1 MSESSR
7 PVFLSYARE
16 DTNAVRQIAEALR
29 TFGIEVWFDQDELHG
44 GDSWDRKIRGQIRTC
59 ALFLPVISARTEAR
73 SEGYFRREWKIA
85 AERTHDMAAGVPFLV
100 PIAID
105 PTPEN
110 EASVPEEFLRVQ
122 WTRLPGGTPTPEFV
136 ALVNRLLAPPRR
148 AAAAPRPTAPALDSV
163 ATAPAPVSRTAPA
176 GIPFAPLLAGIAV
189 GGALIAAFLLWRERT
204 GSTKSAAE
212 KSAVA
217 SAAAPRPAV
226 APSLGE
232 KSVAVL
238 PFANQSSEIGNEFF
252 ADGVHEDVIT
262 HLSKVRELAVISRGS
277 VLLYRD
283 QKTRDL
289 RRIAEDLGVAHI
301 VEGSVRRVG
310 NQVKVSAQLTEAR
323 TGRSLWAE
331 NYPGEL
337 TDVFALQARL
347 AREIAGALKVTL
359 SSSEQA
365 MIDRRPTENLEAYDL
380 FRRARILEEAR
391 TQNSSRESYEDTV
404 AAYEQVIA
412 KDPTLLAAHVGRTR
426 LHGIMFWYGYLDPS
440 PARRAKLEAAALA
453 TERAGPGTAESH
465 IARGALEYFG
475 NNNWPGALV
484 HYREAEKSLPNDQP
498 LLFLLAFTHRRLGNW
513 SEAVRYMERSVALNP
528 NDLNIASQLAVFYL
542 ILRRM
547 PEGLALAERCAARFP
562 KDILAR
568 HVLARA
574 RFDNDGRLDL
584 FIRTLESL
592 PPTDNDPHGII
603 HRYSLSLLKR
613 DFAAAERA
621 LGDPRLTGIT
631 DPWTVVI
638 SEPVAFHRAR
648 VAFLAGRVEECRRHA
663 REALD
668 AFRNTAWTPR
678 QLPYVALGV
687 CETKAY
693 LGLSAEVDAELPAA
707 VSEARRVDAFGGR
720 EAEERAAR
728 TQLILG
734 RTEHALGLLNRVL
747 NDVAPT
753 SPNRLGADPFWFPF
767 KDDPRFAAALRS
779 ALAR

>member
-1 MSESSR
+1 MSEPSR

-16 DTNAVRQIAEALR
+16 DTTAVRQIAEALR

-59 ALFLPVISARTEAR
+59 TLFLPVVSARTEAR
-73 SEGYFRREWKIA
+73 AEGYFRREWKIA

-105 PTPEN
+105 PIPEN
-110 EASVPEEFLRVQ
+110 EAAVPEEFLRVQ

-148 AAAAPRPTAPALDSV
+148 SSAAPRAAAAASEPVVAAPAP
-163 ATAPAPVSRTAPA
+163 ATAPVKKSST
-176 GIPFAPLLAGIAV
+176 PLLAGIGVAA
-189 GGALIAAFLLWRERT
+189 ALIAAFLVWRGRT
-204 GSTKSAAE
+204 DSTTSVAE
-212 KSAVA
+212 KSTTA
-217 SAAAPRPAV
+217 SAAVPRPTAV
-226 APSLGE
+226 PSLGE

-238 PFANQSSEIGNEFF
+238 PFANLSAESENEFF

-283 QKTRDL
+283 QKARDL
-289 RRIAEDLGVAHI
+289 RRIAEDLGVANI

-310 NQVKVSAQLTEAR
+310 NQVKVSAQLIEAR

-347 AREIAGALKVTL
+347 AREIAAALKVSLTV
-359 SSSEQA
+359 SERA
-365 MIDRRPTENLEAYDL
+365 LIDRRPTEDLAAYDL
-380 FRRARILEEAR
+380 LRRARVLEEAR
-391 TQNSSRESYEDTV
+391 TQSSSRDSYEQTAV
-404 AAYEQVIA
+404 AYEQVLA
-412 KDPTLLAAHVGRTR
+412 RDPSLLAAHVGLTR

-453 TERAGPGTAESH
+453 TERAGPGTPESH

-475 NNNWPGALV
+475 NNNWPGALA

-498 LLFLLAFTHRRLGNW
+498 LQFLLAFTHRRLGNW
-513 SEAVRYMERSVALNP
+513 NEAVRYMERSVALNP
-528 NDLNIASQLAVFYL
+528 NDLNITSQLAVFYL
-542 ILRRM
+542 ILGRQN
-547 PEGLALAERCAARFP
+547 EGLALAERCAARFP
-562 KDILAR
+562 KDVLAR

-574 RFDNDGRLDL
+574 RFDGDGKLDA

-592 PPTDNDPHGII
+592 PPTDNDAHGII
-603 HRYSLSLLKR
+603 HRYSISLLKR
-613 DFAAAERA
+613 DFDAAENA
-621 LGDPRLTGIT
+621 LNDPRLTGIT

-638 SEPVAFHRAR
+638 AEPVAFHRAK
-648 VAFLAGRVEECRRHA
+648 VAFLAGRTEDCRRHA
-663 REALD
+663 REALE
-668 AFRNTAWTPR
+668 AFRTTKWTPR
-678 QLPYVALGV
+678 QMPYVALGI
-687 CETKAY
+687 CEAKAF
-693 LGLSAEVDAELPAA
+693 LGLAAEVDAELPAA
-707 VSEARRVDAFGGR
+707 VTEARRADAFGGR

-734 RTEHALGLLNRVL
+734 RTAEAIAQVRNVLG
-747 NDVAPT
+747 DVAPT
-753 SPNRLGADPFWFPF
+753 SPQRLQADPFWSPL
-767 KDDPRFAAALRS
+767 KNDPRFAEAIRS
-779 ALAR
+779 ARKQ

>member
-1 MSESSR
+1 MSEASR

-16 DTNAVRQIAEALR
+16 DTEAVRQIAEALR
-29 TFGIEVWFDQDELHG
+29 AFGIEVWFDQDELHG

-59 ALFLPVISARTEAR
+59 SLFLPVISARTEAR
-73 SEGYFRREWKIA
+73 TEGYFRREWKMA

-105 PTPEN
+105 PIPEG
-110 EASVPEEFLRVQ
+110 EAAVPEEFLRVQ
-122 WTRLPGGTPTPEFV
+122 WTRLPGGVPTPEFV
-136 ALVNRLLAPPRR
+136 ALVRRLLDPGRRPGAGFRPASSPPPSLPAAPSPAAGVPRR
-148 AAAAPRPTAPALDSV
+148 RPS
-163 ATAPAPVSRTAPA
+163 
-176 GIPFAPLLAGIAV
+176 APLFGGIAV
-189 GGALIAAFLLWRERT
+189 VTALIVAAVLWRRQPE
-204 GSTKSAAE
+204 SAP
-212 KSAVA
+212 SAPKLEVQPA
-217 SAAAPRPAV
+217 TAARLLPM
-226 APSLGE
+226 PSLGE

-238 PFANQSSEIGNEFF
+238 PFASLSSEQESGFF

-262 HLSKVRELAVISRGS
+262 NLSKVRELTVIARSS
-277 VLLYRD
+277 VLLYRE
-283 QKTRDL
+283 QKGRDL
-289 RRIAEDLGVAHI
+289 RRIAEDLGVANL
-301 VEGSVRRVG
+301 VEGSVRRLG
-310 NQVKVSAQLTEAR
+310 NQVKVSAQLIEAK

-347 AREIAGALKVTL
+347 AREIAAALKVTL
-359 SSSEQA
+359 SSSERA
-365 MIDRRPTENLEAYDL
+365 LIDRRPTENLEAYDL

-391 TQNSSRESYEDTV
+391 TQNSSRESYEETV
-404 AAYEQVIA
+404 AAYEQVVA
-412 KDPTLLAAHVGRTR
+412 KDPTLLAAHVGLTR

-475 NNNWPGALV
+475 NNNWPGALL

-584 FIRTLESL
+584 FIRTMESL

-603 HRYSLSLLKR
+603 HRYSLGLLKR
-613 DFAAAERA
+613 DFAEAERA
-621 LGDPRLTGIT
+621 LSDPRLTGIT

-638 SEPVAFHRAR
+638 SEPVAFHRAK
-648 VAFLAGRVEECRRHA
+648 VAFLAGQRDECRRHA

-668 AFRNTAWTPR
+668 AFRNTTWTPR

-693 LGLSAEVDAELPAA
+693 LGLAAEVDAELPAA

-734 RTEHALGLLNRVL
+734 RTEQALGLLNRVL

-753 SPNRLGADPFWFPF
+753 SPHRLRADPFWFPL
-767 KDDPRFAAALRS
+767 KDDPRFEAALRS
-779 ALAR
+779 AVAR

>member
-1 MSESSR
+1 MSGRPR

-16 DTNAVRQIAEALR
+16 DTEAVRQIAEALR
-29 TFGIEVWFDQDELHG
+29 ASGIEAWFDQDELRG

-59 ALFLPVISARTEAR
+59 ALFIPVVSARTEAR
-73 SEGYFRREWKIA
+73 AEGYFRREWKMA

-105 PTPEN
+105 AIPAD
-110 EASVPEEFLRVQ
+110 EAAVPEEFLRVQ
-122 WTRLPGGTPTPEFV
+122 WTRLPGGAPTPEFV
-136 ALVNRLLAPPRR
+136 DLVSRLLAPPRR
-148 AAAAPRPTAPALDSV
+148 PTAAGPRPPDGTTARPSAPSV
-163 ATAPAPVSRTAPA
+163 PDPGRLSRRLS
-176 GIPFAPLLAGIAV
+176 APLL
-189 GGALIAAFLLWRERT
+189 GGAGLAIALVVAALWWGKRPESAPVVAKPEAPSNA
-204 GSTKSAAE
+204 GS
-212 KSAVA
+212 
-217 SAAAPRPAV
+217 RPAP

-238 PFANQSSEIGNEFF
+238 PFANLSSEQENEFF

-283 QKTRDL
+283 QRTRDL
-289 RRIAEDLGVAHI
+289 RRIAEDLGVANI

-310 NQVKVSAQLTEAR
+310 MQVKVSAQLIEAR

-347 AREIAGALKVTL
+347 AREIAAALKVGLTV
-359 SSSEQA
+359 SERA
-365 MIDRRPTENLEAYDL
+365 LIDRRPTENLEAYDL
-380 FRRARILEEAR
+380 LRRARVLEEAR
-391 TQNSSRESYEDTV
+391 TQSSSRESYEQTAV
-404 AAYEQVIA
+404 AYEQVLA
-412 KDPTLLAAHVGRTR
+412 RDPSLLAAHVGLTR

-475 NNNWPGALV
+475 NNNWPGALA

-498 LLFLLAFTHRRLGNW
+498 LQFLLAFTHRRLGNW
-513 SEAVRYMERSVALNP
+513 NEAVRYMERSVALNP
-528 NDLNIASQLAVFYL
+528 NDLNITSQLAVFYL
-542 ILRRM
+542 ILRRTAD
-547 PEGLALAERCAARFP
+547 GLALAERCVARFP
-562 KDILAR
+562 KDVLAR

-574 RFDNDGRLDL
+574 RFDHDGNLEA

-592 PPTDNDPHGII
+592 PPTDNDAHGII
-603 HRYSLSLLKR
+603 HRYGLSLLKR
-613 DFAAAERA
+613 DFAAADDA
-621 LGDPRLTGIT
+621 LNDPRLTGIT

-638 SEPVAFHRAR
+638 AEPVAFHRAK
-648 VAFLAGRVEECRRHA
+648 VAFLAGRTEDCRRLA
-663 REALD
+663 REALE
-668 AFRNTAWTPR
+668 AFRTTKWTPR
-678 QLPYVALGV
+678 QMPYVTLGICESKAL
-687 CETKAY
+687 
-693 LGLSAEVDAELPAA
+693 LGLAAEVDAELPEA
-707 VSEARRVDAFGGR
+707 VSAARRADAFGGR

-734 RTEHALGLLNRVL
+734 RTDEAIALLRRVMT
-747 NDVAPT
+747 DVAPT
-753 SPNRLGADPFWFPF
+753 SPQRLSADPFWHHLRN
-767 KDDPRFAAALRS
+767 DPRFTAALRP
-779 ALAR
+779 AVAR